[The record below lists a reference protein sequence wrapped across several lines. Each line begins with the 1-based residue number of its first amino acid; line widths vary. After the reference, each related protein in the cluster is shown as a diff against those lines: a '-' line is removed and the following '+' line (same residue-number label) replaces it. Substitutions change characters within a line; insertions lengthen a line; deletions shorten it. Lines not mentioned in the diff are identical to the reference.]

1 MCVYAHTH
9 LMLCISVRALCIPL
23 ADKLTGQFVQLG
35 CLGEDVSRSAQGLNG
50 VGKPWFKSYPVL
62 CRMLEG
68 SVAAAG
74 M

>member
-1 MCVYAHTH
+1 M
-9 LMLCISVRALCIPL
+9 
-23 ADKLTGQFVQLG
+23 
-35 CLGEDVSRSAQGLNG
+35 SRSAQGLNG

-74 M
+74 MWKEGRALMKGAAKVEGSAESKFA